1 MQDKSLWKKQYT
13 MFDLEE
19 LSDDIWYFKNSV
31 SCPEKIIEIIE
42 DLNLNSLSYK
52 RIPPWEIWNAS
63 NDDSKVYGQKKHI
76 NLPKNL
82 SLDNNL
88 NKKILYVINAIKE
101 THHLCSN
108 TYTKIL
114 NIKNSYKN

>member
-63 NDDSKVYGQKKHI
+63 NDENSQYGFVKSIVKDFLQNDCNDDKI
-76 NLPKNL
+76 
-82 SLDNNL
+82 
-88 NKKILYVINAIKE
+88 NKKTYKEKIKFFIQGIIR
-101 THHLCSN
+101 TF
-108 TYTKIL
+108 K
-114 NIKNSYKN
+114 